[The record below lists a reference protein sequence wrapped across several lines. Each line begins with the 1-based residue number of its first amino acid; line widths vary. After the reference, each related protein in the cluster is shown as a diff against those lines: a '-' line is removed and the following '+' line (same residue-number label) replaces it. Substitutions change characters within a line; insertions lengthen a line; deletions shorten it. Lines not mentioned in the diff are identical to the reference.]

1 MGLIGKIFGHQEDDA
16 PSDVQ
21 VLERPEDEVCLH
33 TAAAP
38 EWDNLDDMGKEDR
51 IARFRCPACGEVFTA
66 DEFHEMQRN
75 ESERMARVMEPGPAE
90 DEQS

>member
-1 MGLIGKIFGHQEDDA
+1 MGFIGKLFGHQDEDHGN
-16 PSDVQ
+16 VQ
-21 VLERPEDEVCLH
+21 VLERPAEEVCLH

-66 DEFHEMQRN
+66 DEYRRIQDD
-75 ESERMARVMEPGPAE
+75 ESERLAKVMEPGPAE
-90 DEQS
+90 DAQS